1 MSEQID
7 LCEVKK
13 NQSNNRS
20 VVQWFVYIVS
30 TQCNTLYTGITTNVE
45 RRFSEHEAC
54 FKGESKKGAK
64 YFRGRKPMEVVYT
77 ESCENRSI
85 ASKRECEIKK
95 MKKIAKKKLIGRS

>member
-1 MSEQID
+1 MSDQIE
-7 LCEVKK
+7 LCSVKK
-13 NQSNNRS
+13 NLIEDRV
-20 VVQWFVYIVS
+20 VVQWFVYMVR
-30 TQCNTLYTGITTNVE
+30 TQCNTLYTGITTDVD
-45 RRFSEHEAC
+45 RRFSEHLAC
-54 FKGESKKGAK
+54 FEGVSKKGAK